1 MSRLLNLNIFF
12 YFFLKKKLKNKKLFK
27 NIRRRPGCVEI
38 FFKKVGRR
46 EKKSVGSPGGRGV
59 GGRVCMYM

>member
-12 YFFLKKKLKNKKLFK
+12 NFFLKKKLKNKKYLK

-38 FFKKVGRR
+38 FFKKVGRW
-46 EKKSVGSPGGRGV
+46 EKKSVGGPGGRGV